1 MFLTEVRRHNDED
14 LHAWAKSL
22 LTDLKNAGTT
32 FTAHY
37 IGYGQWTFGD
47 ENEWKDNRITVENL
61 FAKAGTTCSLS
72 SFESFFLPN
81 LLKSF
86 NLKICTANP

>member
-37 IGYGQWTFGD
+37 IGYGPVSYTHLTLPT
-47 ENEWKDNRITVENL
+47 KRIV
-61 FAKAGTTCSLS
+61 
-72 SFESFFLPN
+72 
-81 LLKSF
+81 
-86 NLKICTANP
+86 

>member
-22 LTDLKNAGTT
+22 LTDLKNAGIT

-47 ENEWKDNRITVENL
+47 ENEWKDNRITVENITGKWTL
-61 FAKAGTTCSLS
+61 GK
-72 SFESFFLPN
+72 
-81 LLKSF
+81 
-86 NLKICTANP
+86 

>member
-1 MFLTEVRRHNDED
+1 MFLTEVRRHNDEE
-14 LHAWAKSL
+14 LHAWAISL

-47 ENEWKDNRITVENL
+47 ENEFCSGEYYTKMNATVNC
-61 FAKAGTTCSLS
+61 AGTSY
-72 SFESFFLPN
+72 
-81 LLKSF
+81 
-86 NLKICTANP
+86 